1 MCDRYQ
7 IASRNLFIRQEENI
21 NKSAFSPDIEKIYLR
36 IVLKSKYN
44 FASFITDFFEII
56 DGCGAFRNDCK
67 RAGYTQVMVR
77 VFVPIVTLRSAG
89 CHVDNSPYLA

>member
-1 MCDRYQ
+1 MKEISTNCYTLLNPNT
-7 IASRNLFIRQEENI
+7 I
-21 NKSAFSPDIEKIYLR
+21 LR
-36 IVLKSKYN
+36 HSLR
-44 FASFITDFFEII
+44 ADFFEIT